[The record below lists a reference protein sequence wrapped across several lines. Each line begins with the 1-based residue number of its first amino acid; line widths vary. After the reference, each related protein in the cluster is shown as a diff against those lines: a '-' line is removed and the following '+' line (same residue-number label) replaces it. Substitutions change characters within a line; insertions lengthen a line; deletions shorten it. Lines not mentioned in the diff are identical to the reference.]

1 MIVRLALVL
10 GLCLV
15 SGGCAQLPVSLQDT
29 ALIQRE
35 SLWQQRQAA
44 IADYL
49 TWDITGRLAVR
60 AGDQAGSATKVRQR
74 RDQTSRI
81 DLIGAFGGQRLKIV
95 VGSNGASLQ
104 SSSDRLITGPT
115 AEAVLYQAL
124 GWQVPFTQ
132 LGYWLRG
139 LPGPQTAEATEV
151 DKSGKLLKLVQS
163 GWEVNY
169 LDYQNYDS
177 VELPRKIYA
186 RALSAG
192 LPEDVRAGAGPE
204 TEFTV
209 KIIIKRWQKET
220 TGEDESA

>member
-10 GLCLV
+10 GLCLL
-15 SGGCAQLPVSLQDT
+15 SGGCAQLPVSLHDT
-29 ALIQRE
+29 TTGQRE

-44 IADYL
+44 LADYL
-49 TWDITGRLAVR
+49 TWDLVGRIAVR
-60 AGDQAGSATKVRQR
+60 AEDQAGTATIVWQR
-74 RDQTSRI
+74 RDRSSRI
-81 DLIGAFGGQRLKIV
+81 DLIGALGGQRLKIV
-95 VGSNGASLQ
+95 VGSDGASLQ
-104 SSSDRLITGPT
+104 ASSDRLITGPT
-115 AEAVLYQAL
+115 AEAVLYRAL
-124 GWQVPFTQ
+124 VWQVPFTQ

-139 LPGPQTAEATEV
+139 LPGPQTVEV
-151 DKSGKLLKLVQS
+151 TQLDESGRLLKLVQS